1 MLHSNQHLWK
11 HVAGPE
17 PESLFRPTASQLR
30 KCREA
35 AERLGELKAK
45 EENRDGLNQFAEELI
60 NAVSA
65 LKSLEWEDIR
75 VERCRAP
82 PNNMLPLTSAL
93 KTEPIM

>member
-1 MLHSNQHLWK
+1 M
-11 HVAGPE
+11 
-17 PESLFRPTASQLR
+17 
-30 KCREA
+30 A

-75 VERCRAP
+75 VERCRALS
-82 PNNMLPLTSAL
+82 NDMLPPTICPA
-93 KTEPIM
+93 KEPVM